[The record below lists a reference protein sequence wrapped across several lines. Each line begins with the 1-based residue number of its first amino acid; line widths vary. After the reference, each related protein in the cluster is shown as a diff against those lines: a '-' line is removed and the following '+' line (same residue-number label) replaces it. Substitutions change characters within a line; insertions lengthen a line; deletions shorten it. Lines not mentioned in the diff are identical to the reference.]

1 MADDPTDDVAGP
13 TCEESL
19 TRQVVAFAASTMDVS
34 ENKAGDVVAIARTT
48 DQ

>member
-1 MADDPTDDVAGP
+1 MADDPTHDVTGP
-13 TCEESL
+13 TCDEIP